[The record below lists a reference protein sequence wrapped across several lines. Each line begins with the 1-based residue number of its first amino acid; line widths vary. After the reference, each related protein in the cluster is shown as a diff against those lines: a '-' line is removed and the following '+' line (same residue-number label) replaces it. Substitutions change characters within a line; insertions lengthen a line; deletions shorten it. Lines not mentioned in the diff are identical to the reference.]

1 MPKRR
6 GGTHAAKDVTM
17 SHATSTDADEAGAK
31 CAEAE
36 AADGATTEAEAEVR
50 HCNTPHPFPPNVNL
64 A

>member
-1 MPKRR
+1 MPKS
-6 GGTHAAKDVTM
+6 GTHAAKDVTM

-50 HCNTPHPFPPNVNL
+50 HCTTLHPFPPIFNL